1 MVQKLFKKTTSKLQ
15 NKLTKRKKE
24 AVRYGIDIGML
35 QKNLTLSFEERLIQ
49 HESALQLVEE
59 IIKTRIVKRGGS
71 FYPKSK

>member
-1 MVQKLFKKTTSKLQ
+1 MVQKLFKKTASKLQ

-24 AVRYGIDIGML
+24 AVRYGIDIEML

-59 IIKTRIVKRGGS
+59 IIKTKIVKKGGVAL
-71 FYPKSK
+71 SKV